1 MCVST
6 HLLNLFKEEYKMK
19 IAYSIKETA
28 EALGCGINKTYE
40 LVNTGQLRSFRFGKK
55 IMIPV
60 QEIERLVSE
69 SSNGQIA

>member
-69 SSNGQIA
+69 SSNEQIA